1 MVILLLKSFAS
12 GRIGEHVVSFL
23 ENTFYLSYEAAF
35 TIYQYTVRNNMAI
48 IISLLVIILLWIF
61 LRVIIS
67 QMTKYFNE
75 ISKGLD
81 TLIEQSDKDITLSTE
96 MFSLESKLNQCK
108 HILQKREQDVRQ
120 AEQRKNELVM
130 YLAHDIKTPLASV
143 IGYLSLLDEAKEMP
157 TEQRVKYIG
166 IVLDKSY
173 RLEEL
178 ISEFFEITRYNLQSI
193 ILNKEKINLTYMLQQ
208 LTDEFYPL
216 LTPQG
221 KKAKVIVADDYS
233 FYGDADKL
241 ARVFN
246 NILKNAVAYSDENSE
261 IIVNVRRVDNMIK
274 VSIINHG
281 SQIPKHQLE
290 SIFEKFY
297 RLDVSRSSS
306 TGGAGLGL
314 AIAKEIVKAHQGEI
328 YVKSDETDT
337 VFTVELP
344 IES

>member
-35 TIYQYTVRNNMAI
+35 SIYHYTVRNNMTI
-48 IISLLVIILLWIF
+48 IISLLVIILLWLF

-67 QMTKYFNE
+67 QMTKYFDE

-81 TLIEQSDKDITLSTE
+81 TLIEQSDKDIALSTE

-157 TEQRVKYIG
+157 AEQRVKYIG

-193 ILNKEKINLTYMLQQ
+193 VLNKEKINLTYMLQQ

-221 KKAKVIVADDYS
+221 KTAKVIVADDFS

-261 IIVNVRRVDNMIK
+261 IIVNVRREDKMIK
-274 VSIINHG
+274 VSITNHG
-281 SQIPKHQLE
+281 NPIPKHKLE

-297 RLDVSRSSS
+297 RLDASRSSS

-328 YVKSDETDT
+328 YVKSDETET